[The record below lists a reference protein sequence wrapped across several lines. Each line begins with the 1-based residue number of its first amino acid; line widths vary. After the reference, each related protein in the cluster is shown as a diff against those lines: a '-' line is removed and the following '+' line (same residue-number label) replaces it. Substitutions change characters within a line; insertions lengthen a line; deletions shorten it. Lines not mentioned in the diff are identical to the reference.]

1 MLKRVGIY
9 DKRDTRF
16 DWLSGGMKRRFMLA
30 RALITDPDL
39 LILDEP
45 TAGVDVQLRH
55 ELWET
60 IVDLNDSGTT
70 ILLTTH
76 YIEEAERLCDE
87 VAILDSGS
95 VIEVAS
101 PEELMDRGTDDIV
114 VQLRDPPTAVPDF
127 AADDDRV
134 EAVELDGTRLV
145 VTAQQGG
152 LVAPDVV
159 QALDRQ
165 GHEIVDLEISRTSLE
180 EVFVEMTRQGR
191 RPRHRGGR
199 TMSLTSLDVTGF
211 YALLRRE
218 VLRFVRRPRNTF
230 VPPFITNVLYFSVFG
245 VILGERINEIAGV
258 PYILFIL
265 PGLIVLGAVSNA
277 FENASFSIFHGRWN
291 RYIEEAL
298 TSPLSYTS
306 MVGAYVLSSATRGVL
321 VGALVA
327 LIGMVFT
334 TVGVAQPFYL
344 VAFMLVI
351 TLLFAG
357 LGVVGGLWADDF
369 DDLTMMNQFI
379 LRPLVFFGGVF
390 YSLNEIPAT
399 FQQASLLNP
408 MIYMV
413 NGVRYGFLGV
423 TEVDPNL
430 SLGVLTALTLGV
442 VGLNVVLFRRGYG
455 LTD

>member
-1 MLKRVGIY
+1 MASAIEIRDLTKSYGDVRALDGVDLDVPEGSFFGLLGPNGAGKTTFINVLVGLVRKTGGEASVFGYDVEDDYREARDRIGLAPQEFNVDRFFPIREVLEHKAGYHGIPHDEARERADEVLKRVGIY

-87 VAILDSGS
+87 VAILDAGS

-101 PEELMDRGTDDIV
+101 PEELMDRGTDDII

-180 EVFVEMTRQGR
+180 EVFVEMTRQGE
-191 RPRHRGGR
+191 GR
-199 TMSLTSLDVTGF
+199 AT
-211 YALLRRE
+211 AE
-218 VLRFVRRPRNTF
+218 V
-230 VPPFITNVLYFSVFG
+230 
-245 VILGERINEIAGV
+245 E
-258 PYILFIL
+258 
-265 PGLIVLGAVSNA
+265 
-277 FENASFSIFHGRWN
+277 
-291 RYIEEAL
+291 
-298 TSPLSYTS
+298 
-306 MVGAYVLSSATRGVL
+306 
-321 VGALVA
+321 
-327 LIGMVFT
+327 
-334 TVGVAQPFYL
+334 Q
-344 VAFMLVI
+344 
-351 TLLFAG
+351 
-357 LGVVGGLWADDF
+357 
-369 DDLTMMNQFI
+369 
-379 LRPLVFFGGVF
+379 
-390 YSLNEIPAT
+390 
-399 FQQASLLNP
+399 
-408 MIYMV
+408 
-413 NGVRYGFLGV
+413 
-423 TEVDPNL
+423 
-430 SLGVLTALTLGV
+430 
-442 VGLNVVLFRRGYG
+442 
-455 LTD
+455 

>member
-1 MLKRVGIY
+1 
-9 DKRDTRF
+9 
-16 DWLSGGMKRRFMLA
+16 
-30 RALITDPDL
+30 
-39 LILDEP
+39 
-45 TAGVDVQLRH
+45 
-55 ELWET
+55 
-60 IVDLNDSGTT
+60 
-70 ILLTTH
+70 
-76 YIEEAERLCDE
+76 
-87 VAILDSGS
+87 
-95 VIEVAS
+95 
-101 PEELMDRGTDDIV
+101 
-114 VQLRDPPTAVPDF
+114 
-127 AADDDRV
+127 
-134 EAVELDGTRLV
+134 
-145 VTAQQGG
+145 
-152 LVAPDVV
+152 
-159 QALDRQ
+159 
-165 GHEIVDLEISRTSLE
+165 
-180 EVFVEMTRQGR
+180 
-191 RPRHRGGR
+191 
-199 TMSLTSLDVTGF
+199 MSLASLDVTGF

-298 TSPLSYTS
+298 TSPLSYSS

-327 LIGMVFT
+327 LIGAFFT
-334 TVGVAQPFYL
+334 SVGVAQPFYL

-390 YSLNEIPAT
+390 YSLNEIPET

-408 MIYMV
+408 MVYMV

-430 SLGVLTALTLGV
+430 SLGVLTALTLAV

>member
-1 MLKRVGIY
+1 MASAIEIRDLTKSYGDVRALDGVDLDVPEGSFFGLLGPNGAGKTTFINILVGLVRKTGGEASVFGYDVEDDYREARDRIGLAPQEFNVDRFFPIREVLEHKAGYHGVPHDEAAARADEVLKRVGIY

-180 EVFVEMTRQGR
+180 EVFVEMTRQGE
-191 RPRHRGGR
+191 GR
-199 TMSLTSLDVTGF
+199 AT
-211 YALLRRE
+211 AE
-218 VLRFVRRPRNTF
+218 V
-230 VPPFITNVLYFSVFG
+230 
-245 VILGERINEIAGV
+245 E
-258 PYILFIL
+258 
-265 PGLIVLGAVSNA
+265 
-277 FENASFSIFHGRWN
+277 
-291 RYIEEAL
+291 
-298 TSPLSYTS
+298 
-306 MVGAYVLSSATRGVL
+306 
-321 VGALVA
+321 
-327 LIGMVFT
+327 
-334 TVGVAQPFYL
+334 Q
-344 VAFMLVI
+344 
-351 TLLFAG
+351 
-357 LGVVGGLWADDF
+357 
-369 DDLTMMNQFI
+369 
-379 LRPLVFFGGVF
+379 
-390 YSLNEIPAT
+390 
-399 FQQASLLNP
+399 
-408 MIYMV
+408 
-413 NGVRYGFLGV
+413 
-423 TEVDPNL
+423 
-430 SLGVLTALTLGV
+430 
-442 VGLNVVLFRRGYG
+442 
-455 LTD
+455 